1 MRYLF
6 DTNVISELRKPP
18 GRVNPRVASWADN
31 LAEGNVY
38 ISSISV
44 FEIER
49 GILLKQRTDPV
60 QAERL
65 RDWFNGQVKVQFKGR
80 ILPFDEDVA
89 SVAAAMHVPDPKATA
104 DSLIAATAQVH
115 SLIVATRNTPG
126 FESMGVEL
134 VNPWEM

>member
-80 ILPFDEDVA
+80 ILPFDGSSPV
-89 SVAAAMHVPDPKATA
+89 
-104 DSLIAATAQVH
+104 
-115 SLIVATRNTPG
+115 
-126 FESMGVEL
+126 
-134 VNPWEM
+134 

>member
-89 SVAAAMHVPDPKATA
+89 SVAAAMHVPDRKRLRILL
-104 DSLIAATAQVH
+104 SLLPLKYIAL
-115 SLIVATRNTPG
+115 SLRHGIPLALSRWAL
-126 FESMGVEL
+126 S
-134 VNPWEM
+134 